1 MECDENKKILKR
13 ENIRLSL
20 SLQDGIK
27 KYGKQKPMIVCM
39 HYPPF
44 NQIEEKEYSFLN
56 TMKQYPVIQCLYG
69 HLHGTSHK
77 DAVEGI
83 KDGIEFKLVS
93 SDYLDFHLWKC
104 Q

>member
-1 MECDENKKILKR
+1 
-13 ENIRLSL
+13 
-20 SLQDGIK
+20 
-27 KYGKQKPMIVCM
+27 
-39 HYPPF
+39 
-44 NQIEEKEYSFLN
+44 
-56 TMKQYPVIQCLYG
+56 MKQYPVIQCLYG
-69 HLHGTSHK
+69 HLHGASHK